1 MDYQKTNDALLQFI
15 AECPTCYHVTETVS
29 KQLLTEGY
37 TQLHEEDSWNLTPG
51 GRYFTVRNHASLLAF
66 CIPESGFDRFAITLS
81 HSDSPAYKLKPQP
94 ELKENG
100 YLRLNTEGYGG
111 MIPESWMDRPLSIAG
126 RVMVD
131 TPEGILQKTLCF
143 DRDLLVIPNV
153 APHLRASGENR
164 SLNPQI
170 DMLPLLGLGMTGGF
184 MSMLAEELQVSPDA
198 ILDTDLFLYC
208 RTPGTVWG
216 KNMEFVSAPRL
227 DDLQCVFA
235 TLTGFLSANGENSLP
250 VLGIFDNE
258 EVGSGTRQGAKSD
271 FLRNV
276 LLRICLATGYG
287 ESDFLQMLPKSFA
300 LSCDNAHALHPNHP
314 EKSDPTHRPMP
325 NGGVVLKYNANQKYT
340 TDAYSGAVFRK
351 LMKTAGIP
359 LQFYV
364 NRSDIPG
371 GSTLGN
377 LSCERVS
384 IPTVDIGLAQLAMHS
399 AWETA
404 GSEDTLHLIHAV
416 TSFYQA

>member
-153 APHLRASGENR
+153 APHLR
-164 SLNPQI
+164 L
-170 DMLPLLGLGMTGGF
+170 
-184 MSMLAEELQVSPDA
+184 
-198 ILDTDLFLYC
+198 
-208 RTPGTVWG
+208 
-216 KNMEFVSAPRL
+216 
-227 DDLQCVFA
+227 
-235 TLTGFLSANGENSLP
+235 
-250 VLGIFDNE
+250 
-258 EVGSGTRQGAKSD
+258 
-271 FLRNV
+271 
-276 LLRICLATGYG
+276 
-287 ESDFLQMLPKSFA
+287 
-300 LSCDNAHALHPNHP
+300 
-314 EKSDPTHRPMP
+314 
-325 NGGVVLKYNANQKYT
+325 
-340 TDAYSGAVFRK
+340 
-351 LMKTAGIP
+351 
-359 LQFYV
+359 
-364 NRSDIPG
+364 
-371 GSTLGN
+371 
-377 LSCERVS
+377 
-384 IPTVDIGLAQLAMHS
+384 
-399 AWETA
+399 
-404 GSEDTLHLIHAV
+404 
-416 TSFYQA
+416 